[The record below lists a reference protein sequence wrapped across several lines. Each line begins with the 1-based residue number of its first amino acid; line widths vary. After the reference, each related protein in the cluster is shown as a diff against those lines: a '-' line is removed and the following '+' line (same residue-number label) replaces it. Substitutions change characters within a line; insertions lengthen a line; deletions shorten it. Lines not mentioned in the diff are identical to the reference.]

1 MKLQTS
7 NGKSAVNK
15 GNRELVDSNVFLQPW
30 FLPRDVYAQIRRVL
44 PSAHL
49 SKMRYYFE
57 DYGCLRCGV
66 RDSLYGSN
74 GFCEKCGVLIRG
86 RVTRALK
93 RRLRNVGE
101 VGPELEILNA
111 LGNGMET
118 AQELLQR
125 LRPRKGRR
133 ESRAQKY

>member
-1 MKLQTS
+1 MKPHPS
-7 NGKSAVNK
+7 NGKGPVNK
-15 GNRELVDSNVFLQPW
+15 SNRELDSDVFLQPW
-30 FLPRDVYAQIRRVL
+30 FLPRDVYIQIRRVL

-57 DYGCLRCGV
+57 DYGCLKCGV

-93 RRLRNVGE
+93 RRLRDVGE

-118 AQELLQR
+118 AQELLHR
-125 LRPRKGRR
+125 LKPRTRR
-133 ESRAQKY
+133 QESRA

>member
-1 MKLQTS
+1 MKQHPS
-7 NGKSAVNK
+7 NGKDPMTK
-15 GNRELVDSNVFLQPW
+15 GNRELDSDVFLQPW
-30 FLPRDVYAQIRRVL
+30 FLPRDVYIQIRRVL

-57 DYGCLRCGV
+57 DYGCLKCGV

-74 GFCEKCGVLIRG
+74 GFCEKCNVLIRG

-118 AQELLQR
+118 AQELLHR
-125 LRPRKGRR
+125 LRPRTRR
-133 ESRAQKY
+133 Q

>member
-44 PSAHL
+44 LSAHL

-133 ESRAQKY
+133 ESRA

>member
-7 NGKSAVNK
+7 NGKSMVNK
-15 GNRELVDSNVFLQPW
+15 GNREPGSDVFLQPW

-44 PSAHL
+44 PSAHM

-93 RRLRNVGE
+93 RRLRDVGE
-101 VGPELEILNA
+101 VGPELEILNP

-118 AQELLQR
+118 AQELLHR
-125 LRPRKGRR
+125 LRPRRGRQA
-133 ESRAQKY
+133 SRA

>member
-49 SKMRYYFE
+49 SKCVITSKTMAVSGAEFAILSMAVM
-57 DYGCLRCGV
+57 DFV
-66 RDSLYGSN
+66 
-74 GFCEKCGVLIRG
+74 
-86 RVTRALK
+86 
-93 RRLRNVGE
+93 RNV
-101 VGPELEILNA
+101 A
-111 LGNGMET
+111 F
-118 AQELLQR
+118 
-125 LRPRKGRR
+125 
-133 ESRAQKY
+133 

>member
-1 MKLQTS
+1 MKQHPS
-7 NGKSAVNK
+7 NGKSPMNK
-15 GNRELVDSNVFLQPW
+15 SNHELDSDVFLQPW
-30 FLPRDVYAQIRRVL
+30 FLPRDVYIQIRRVL

-57 DYGCLRCGV
+57 DYGCLKCGV

-74 GFCEKCGVLIRG
+74 GFCEKCNGLIRG
-86 RVTRALK
+86 RVIRALK

-118 AQELLQR
+118 AQELLHR
-125 LRPRKGRR
+125 LRPRTRR
-133 ESRAQKY
+133 Q

>member
-7 NGKSAVNK
+7 NGKSTVNK
-15 GNRELVDSNVFLQPW
+15 GTRELVDSDVFLQPW
-30 FLPRDVYAQIRRVL
+30 FLPRDVYVQIRRVL
-44 PSAHL
+44 PNAHL

-118 AQELLQR
+118 AQELLHK
-125 LRPRKGRR
+125 LKPRTRR
-133 ESRAQKY
+133 QESRA